1 MLVYFVIFI
10 ALIFLLNNSKII
22 SSNVDDGN
30 IKKIKSRYS
39 YLFSPGSISPRRS
52 ISSIDSSTSS
62 DELYDYKQINSQFPR
77 TRSPTRP
84 ILK

>member
-1 MLVYFVIFI
+1 MFVYFAIFI
-10 ALIFLLNNSKII
+10 VLIYLLFNSKII
-22 SSNVDDGN
+22 SSNVNDDN
-30 IKKIKSRYS
+30 INKIKSRYS

-52 ISSIDSSTSS
+52 ISSMNSSTSS
-62 DELYDYKQINSQFPR
+62 DELYDYEQINLQFPR